1 MGWRLNESAMKT
13 KNRELLNRAA
23 GVLEGLAV
31 NADMTSVLAEML
43 MNAVEWIDIALNDEE
58 APK

>member
-1 MGWRLNESAMKT
+1 MKT

-31 NADMTSVLAEML
+31 NLDITSGLAETL
-43 MNAVEWIDIALNDEE
+43 VDVSKWIDTVLNDEE

>member
-1 MGWRLNESAMKT
+1 MKT

-23 GVLEGLAV
+23 GVLEGLAA
-31 NADMTSVLAEML
+31 NSDITTGLAEML
-43 MNAVEWIDIALNDEE
+43 VNVAEWIDTVLNDEG

>member
-1 MGWRLNESAMKT
+1 MKT

-23 GVLEGLAV
+23 GTLEGLA
-31 NADMTSVLAEML
+31 TSSDITSAVAEALA
-43 MNAVEWIDIALNDEE
+43 NVAEWIDTVLKDEE

>member
-1 MGWRLNESAMKT
+1 MKT

-23 GVLEGLAV
+23 GTLEGLAT
-31 NADMTSVLAEML
+31 NPDITSAVAETL
-43 MNAVEWIDIALNDEE
+43 VDVSRWIDTVLKDEE

>member
-1 MGWRLNESAMKT
+1 MSTMKT
-13 KNRELLNRAA
+13 ENRELLNRAA

-31 NADMTSVLAEML
+31 NLDITSGSSEML
-43 MNAVEWIDIALNDEE
+43 INVAEWIDTVLNDEE

>member
-1 MGWRLNESAMKT
+1 MSTMET

-23 GVLEGLAV
+23 GALEGLAA
-31 NADMTSVLAEML
+31 NSDIKSGSAEML
-43 MNAVEWIDIALNDEE
+43 INVAEWIDTVLNDEE

>member
-1 MGWRLNESAMKT
+1 MKT

-23 GVLEGLAV
+23 GVLEGLAA
-31 NADMTSVLAEML
+31 NADITSVLAEML
-43 MNAVEWIDIALNDEE
+43 VNVAEWIDTVLNDEE